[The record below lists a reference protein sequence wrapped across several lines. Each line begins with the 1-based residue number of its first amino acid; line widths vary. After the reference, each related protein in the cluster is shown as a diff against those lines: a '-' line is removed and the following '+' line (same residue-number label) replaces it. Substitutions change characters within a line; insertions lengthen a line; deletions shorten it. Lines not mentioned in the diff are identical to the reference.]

1 MDATT
6 WLLRLKNSPQS
17 FEKDQGCI
25 HAYPLGLFVVAL
37 SENKPPLE
45 VVELKIF
52 RYKYSSLWY
61 NEVGPPTKIK
71 ITRRNSQND

>member
-1 MDATT
+1 MT
-6 WLLRLKNSPQS
+6 KNK
-17 FEKDQGCI
+17 EKALMKMNHKCFFI
-25 HAYPLGLFVVAL
+25 VAL

-45 VVELKIF
+45 VVELKNF

-61 NEVGPPTKIK
+61 NRVGLPTKTK

>member
-1 MDATT
+1 MYYNA
-6 WLLRLKNSPQS
+6 SAV
-17 FEKDQGCI
+17 FI
-25 HAYPLGLFVVAL
+25 VAF

-61 NEVGPPTKIK
+61 NEVGPPTKNK

>member
-1 MDATT
+1 M
-6 WLLRLKNSPQS
+6 LKIGGNRNSRLPPS
-17 FEKDQGCI
+17 I
-25 HAYPLGLFVVAL
+25 VAL

-52 RYKYSSLWY
+52 RYKYSSMWY

-71 ITRRNSQND
+71 KHKEE

>member
-1 MDATT
+1 MRDPAKGS
-6 WLLRLKNSPQS
+6 LV
-17 FEKDQGCI
+17 
-25 HAYPLGLFVVAL
+25 FVVAL

-61 NEVGPPTKIK
+61 NRDGPPTKTK
-71 ITRRNSQND
+71 IARRNSQND

>member
-1 MDATT
+1 MI
-6 WLLRLKNSPQS
+6 KHINSAERS
-17 FEKDQGCI
+17 AEF
-25 HAYPLGLFVVAL
+25 FFVAL

-45 VVELKIF
+45 VVELKNF

-61 NEVGPPTKIK
+61 NRVGPPTKTK